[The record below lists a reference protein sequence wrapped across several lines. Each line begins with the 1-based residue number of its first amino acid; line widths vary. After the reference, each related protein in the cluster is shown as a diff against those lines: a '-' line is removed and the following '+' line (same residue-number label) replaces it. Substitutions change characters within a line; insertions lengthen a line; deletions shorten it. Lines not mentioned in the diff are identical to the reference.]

1 MTSKKEIPHH
11 TTAVLQAVLV
21 TFLWSTSWVLI
32 KIGLKSSLP
41 PLTFAGLRY
50 TLAFIALLPF
60 VLLKRENRNSLMN
73 LSAKDFR
80 NLFLLGI
87 VFYTL
92 TQGTQFLSLA
102 FLPAAMVS
110 MMLNLTPVIV
120 ALSGIFL
127 LNEKPALLQWIGVIV
142 ATAGIGVYFLPAQL
156 PRTQIWGIAIALL
169 CVLSNTGSALLGRHV
184 NQKSNI
190 SPLLVTFVSMGIG
203 AIFLLIIGL
212 VFQGIGALSFTDWM
226 IIIWLAIIN
235 TALAFTLWNKSLK
248 VLSAVESSILNS
260 LMLPQ
265 IAIMAII
272 FLGEGLTIKQ
282 IIGLVLVSAGVLLV
296 QLKKSTIPVR
306 FKKWH

>member
-1 MTSKKEIPHH
+1 VLNRKNIPLH

-50 TLAFIALLPF
+50 TLAFISLLPF
-60 VLLKRENRNSLMN
+60 ILLKRENKSALLNI
-73 LSAKDFR
+73 SAK
-80 NLFLLGI
+80 NLRDLILLGI

-110 MMLNLTPVIV
+110 MMLNLTPVFV
-120 ALSGIFL
+120 ALAGIFL
-127 LNEKPALLQWIGVIV
+127 LSERPSSFQWLGVLV
-142 ATAGIGVYFLPAQL
+142 ASAGIAVYFLPAQM
-156 PRTQIWGIAIALL
+156 PQTQLLGLAIALL
-169 CVLSNTGSALLGRHV
+169 CVMSNTGSALLGRYV
-184 NQKSNI
+184 NQRSNL
-190 SPLLVTFVSMGIG
+190 SPLIITFVSMGIG
-203 AIFLLIIGL
+203 AILLLIIGL
-212 VFQGIGALSFTDWM
+212 VFQGIGKLSLMDWG

-235 TALAFTLWNKSLK
+235 TAVAFTLWNKSLK

-265 IAIMAII
+265 IAILAVV
-272 FLGEGLTIKQ
+272 FLGEGLSMKQ
-282 IIGLVLVSAGVLLV
+282 ISGLVLVSIGVLLV
-296 QLKKSTIPVR
+296 QLKKR
-306 FKKWH
+306 K

>member
-1 MTSKKEIPHH
+1 MLNRKNIPLH

-50 TLAFIALLPF
+50 TLAFISLLPF
-60 VLLKRENRNSLMN
+60 ILLKRENKSALLNI
-73 LSAKDFR
+73 SAK
-80 NLFLLGI
+80 NLRDLILLGI

-110 MMLNLTPVIV
+110 MMLNLTPVFV
-120 ALSGIFL
+120 ALAGIFL
-127 LNEKPALLQWIGVIV
+127 LSERPSSFQWLGVLV
-142 ATAGIGVYFLPAQL
+142 ASAGIAVYFLPAQM
-156 PRTQIWGIAIALL
+156 PQTQLLGLAIALL
-169 CVLSNTGSALLGRHV
+169 CVMSNTGSALLGRYV
-184 NQKSNI
+184 NQRSNL
-190 SPLLVTFVSMGIG
+190 SPLIITFVSMGIG
-203 AIFLLIIGL
+203 AILLLIIGL
-212 VFQGIGALSFTDWM
+212 VFQGIGKLSLMDWG

-235 TALAFTLWNKSLK
+235 TAVAFTLWNKSLK

-265 IAIMAII
+265 IAILAVV
-272 FLGEGLTIKQ
+272 FLGEGLSMKQ
-282 IIGLVLVSAGVLLV
+282 ISGLVLVSIGVLLV
-296 QLKKSTIPVR
+296 QLKKR
-306 FKKWH
+306 K